1 MQHDIVIIIGRIA
14 TLRGATGSNGSL
26 DTLETNAQMVDARIG
41 TPSEGEDDHAW
52 LESVE
57 DTLGT
62 MVDQVACL
70 NNGCP

>member
-1 MQHDIVIIIGRIA
+1 MAHNIIIINSSISALKG
-14 TLRGATGSNGSL
+14 TVNDG
-26 DTLETNAQMVDARIG
+26 TLETLRTNAQTVDARIG
-41 TPSEGEDDHAW
+41 TPSEGEDDHVW